1 MNKRNLIICA
11 AKYVHVD
18 GGYLSRIQS
27 ELESICLDF
36 NVYMFIPKGSASEE
50 TFKNKVKV
58 IQYPYVDKNDIAT
71 YINNVKSCKSHFKR
85 MVKEIKDPVIY
96 CEALVGSMWI
106 LNTARKAH
114 LQIVFDCHGTEADEI
129 LMRPHTV
136 KRMAYAAVLRY
147 FEKIAVKSSELIV
160 TVSNKQYEK
169 WMVNK
174 NHVKFPMIPSD
185 IFFQTTCFRDDARME
200 LNIPH
205 NATVFVY
212 CGGTAIWQMC
222 EETIGLYKKIEETIP
237 DSFLLVLTGSP
248 NLFVQLIDKYSI
260 RNHSI
265 LTAKYIDV
273 PKYLDAAD
281 FGFCIRINN
290 IVNNVAS
297 PTKILEYLARNVK
310 PIITACIGDFSEELR
325 SLDLACIMDD
335 SLDNIEDIKKSDGF
349 DGISYVKQIR
359 CDYIKNYVNAL
370 KKL

>member
-1 MNKRNLIICA
+1 MNKRNIIICA

-27 ELESICLDF
+27 EIESMFLDF
-36 NVYMFIPKGSASEE
+36 NVYIFIPKGLASEA

-58 IQYPYVDKNDIAT
+58 IQYPYVDKNDLVT
-71 YINNVKSCKSHFKR
+71 YIDNVKSCKSHFKR
-85 MVKEIKDPVIY
+85 IIKEIEKPIIY
-96 CEALVGSMWI
+96 CEALIGSMWI

-129 LMRPHTV
+129 LMRPHTI
-136 KRMAYAAVLRY
+136 KRMIYAAVLRY

-185 IFFQTTCFRDDARME
+185 SFFQSTCFREDARME
-200 LNIPH
+200 LSIPR
-205 NATVFVY
+205 NAAVFVY

-222 EETIGLYKKIEETIP
+222 EETIELYKKIEETIP
-237 DSFLLVLTGSP
+237 NSFLLVLTGSP
-248 NLFVQLIDKYSI
+248 NLFVQLADKYSI
-260 RNHSI
+260 KNHRI

-310 PIITACIGDFSEELR
+310 PIITSCIGDFSEELR
-325 SLDLACIMDD
+325 RLDLACIMDD
-335 SLDNIEDIKKSDGF
+335 SLNNIEDIKKYDSF
-349 DGISYVKQIR
+349 DGTSYVKQIR
-359 CDYIKNYVNAL
+359 CDYTKDYINAL